1 MQTLQIPPSDP
12 VTSGRPQPD
21 PAQGDLFSS
30 QSWES
35 AYRDTE
41 TVPVL
46 LVQLQDD
53 LSRARMRE
61 AFWISLIVHLVI
73 VIALWNSPT
82 LSAYLIRLFPRSAIA
97 LSPSMAMKDKDTTFL
112 ALPPDAEKITKA
124 PKTDK
129 LSDKNRIAQS
139 RHTQLDRNELRKIL
153 DASRAGAPG
162 LGGIPAPK
170 SAPSQTPPQVA
181 QYSGP
186 PAQQQQ
192 QQASQASPPQTNQMA
207 KLTQPFPPKGVF
219 ATGGTAGS
227 AIESAARA
235 AAANRGGYGGGGGDY
250 GLGQGRQPTDVV
262 GNMDVLSDTQ
272 GVDFGPYLA
281 RVLHDVKLSW
291 YNLIPEVARPP
302 IMKKGKVSIEFAITK
317 QGQVAGMRLVGPS
330 GDVSLDRA
338 AWGGITGSNPFPP
351 LPNEFNGQYLAL
363 RFHFYYN
370 PDRNDLE

>member
-21 PAQGDLFSS
+21 PAQRGLFDARD
-30 QSWES
+30 WES
-35 AYRDTE
+35 AYRDVE
-41 TVPVL
+41 AVPVL

-61 AFWISLIVHLVI
+61 AFWISLIVHLI
-73 VIALWNSPT
+73 IIIALWNSPV
-82 LSAYLIRLFPRSAIA
+82 LSSYLLRLFPRSAVA
-97 LSPSMAMKDKDTTFL
+97 LSPNMAMKDKDTTFL
-112 ALPPDAEKITKA
+112 ALPPDAEKIAKA

-139 RHTQLDRNELRKIL
+139 RRPQLDRNELRKIL

-162 LGGIPAPK
+162 AGGAPAPK
-170 SAPSQTPPQVA
+170 PSQSPAPPQAA
-181 QYSGP
+181 QNSGP
-186 PAQQQQ
+186 PAQQPAGQ
-192 QQASQASPPQTNQMA
+192 PPAQTNQMA
-207 KLTQPFPPKGVF
+207 KLTPPAQPKNVF

-227 AIESAARA
+227 AIENAARA

-250 GLGQGRQPTDVV
+250 GLGQGRQATDVV

-281 RVLHDVKLSW
+281 RVLHEVKQNW

-317 QGQVAGMRLVGPS
+317 QGQVAGMRLVSPS

-351 LPNEFNGQYLAL
+351 LPNEFRGEYLAL

-370 PDRNDLE
+370 PDRNDLQ

>member
-1 MQTLQIPPSDP
+1 MQSLQITPLEPE
-12 VTSGRPQPD
+12 TSGRPQPD

-35 AYRDTE
+35 AYRDAE

-73 VIALWNSPT
+73 IIALWNSPT
-82 LSAYLIRLFPRSAIA
+82 LSGYFMRLFPRSAIA
-97 LSPSMAMKDKDTTFL
+97 LSPNMAMKDKDTTFL
-112 ALPPDAEKITKA
+112 ALPPDAEKITKS
-124 PKTDK
+124 PRTDK

-139 RHTQLDRNELRKIL
+139 RHPQLDRNELRKIL

-162 LGGIPAPK
+162 PGGTPAPK
-170 SAPSQTPPQVA
+170 PAPSQTPPQVA
-181 QYSGP
+181 QNSGP
-186 PAQQQQ
+186 PAQQQAGQ
-192 QQASQASPPQTNQMA
+192 PQQAPPQNQQMA
-207 KLTQPFPPKGVF
+207 KMTQPFPPKNVF
-219 ATGGTAGS
+219 STGGTAGS

-281 RVLHDVKLSW
+281 RVLHDVKLNW

-317 QGQVAGMRLVGPS
+317 QGDVAGMRLVGPS

-351 LPNEFNGQYLAL
+351 LPTQFNGQYLAL

>member
-21 PAQGDLFSS
+21 PAQRGLFDARD
-30 QSWES
+30 WES
-35 AYRDTE
+35 AYREVE

-61 AFWISLIVHLVI
+61 AFWISLIVHLLI
-73 VIALWNSPT
+73 VIGLWNSPT
-82 LSAYLIRLFPRSAIA
+82 LSSFILRLFPRSAIA
-97 LSPSMAMKDKDTTFL
+97 LSPNMAMRNKDTTFL
-112 ALPPDAEKITKA
+112 ALPPDAEKIAKA

-139 RHTQLDRNELRKIL
+139 RRPHLDPNELRKIL

-162 LGGIPAPK
+162 PGGAPAPK
-170 SAPSQTPPQVA
+170 SAPAPPQQTA
-181 QYSGP
+181 QNSGP
-186 PAQQQQ
+186 QAQQQAAAQ
-192 QQASQASPPQTNQMA
+192 PPAQTNQMA
-207 KLTQPFPPKGVF
+207 KLTPPAQPKVNFG
-219 ATGGTAGS
+219 ATMSAGS
-227 AIESAARA
+227 ALDQAKRA
-235 AAANRGGYGGGGGDY
+235 VAENRGGYGGGSGGDY

-262 GNMDVLSDTQ
+262 GNMDVLSDTM

-281 RVLHDVKLSW
+281 RVLHDVKINW

-351 LPNEFNGQYLAL
+351 LPNEYNGPYLAL
-363 RFHFYYN
+363 RFHFFYN
-370 PDRNDLE
+370 PDRNELQ

>member
-30 QSWES
+30 QSWET

-73 VIALWNSPT
+73 IIALWNSPT
-82 LSAYLIRLFPRSAIA
+82 LSGYLMRLFPRSAIA
-97 LSPSMAMKDKDTTFL
+97 LSPNMAMRDKDTTFL
-112 ALPPDAEKITKA
+112 ALPPDAEKIAKA
-124 PKTDK
+124 PRTDK
-129 LSDKNRIAQS
+129 LSDKNRMAQS
-139 RHTQLDRNELRKIL
+139 RRPHLDPNELRKIL

-162 LGGIPAPK
+162 PGG
-170 SAPSQTPPQVA
+170 APSPKAAPSPTPPQVA
-181 QYSGP
+181 QNSGP
-186 PAQQQQ
+186 PAQQQAQ
-192 QQASQASPPQTNQMA
+192 AQQAPPQNKQMA
-207 KLTQPFPPKGVF
+207 KMTQPFPPKNVF

-235 AAANRGGYGGGGGDY
+235 AAANRGGYGGGGDY
-250 GLGQGRQPTDVV
+250 GLSQGRQPTQVL
-262 GNMDVLSDTQ
+262 GNMEVLSDTE
-272 GVDFGPYLA
+272 GVDFGPYLN
-281 RVLHDVKLSW
+281 RVLQTIKNNWYAQIPESARAPIFKRGKLS
-291 YNLIPEVARPP
+291 IV
-302 IMKKGKVSIEFAITK
+302 FAIK
-317 QGQVAGMRLVGPS
+317 KDGEVDGMRLEASS
-330 GDVSLDRA
+330 GDTPLDRG
-338 AWGGITGSNPFPP
+338 AWGGITLSSPFPP
-351 LPNEFNGQYLAL
+351 LPPEFHGSYLGL
-363 RFHFYYN
+363 RIHFYYN

>member
-12 VTSGRPQPD
+12 ATAGRQQPD
-21 PAQGDLFSS
+21 PAQGDLFSAH
-30 QSWES
+30 SWES
-35 AYRDTE
+35 AYRDVE

-73 VIALWNSPT
+73 IIALWNSPT
-82 LSAYLIRLFPRSAIA
+82 LSHYLARFFPRSAIA
-97 LSPSMAMKDKDTTFL
+97 LSPNMAMNDKNATFL
-112 ALPPDAEKITKA
+112 ALPPDAEKITKP

-139 RHTQLDRNELRKIL
+139 RRPHLDPKELHKIL
-153 DASRAGAPG
+153 DASRAGAPAP
-162 LGGIPAPK
+162 GGIPAPK
-170 SAPSQTPPQVA
+170 AAPAPSPAPPTAA
-181 QYSGP
+181 QNAGP
-186 PAQQQQ
+186 PAQQQS
-192 QQASQASPPQTNQMA
+192 AAPPPQTNQTA
-207 KLTQPFPPKGVF
+207 KLTQPTPPKNVF
-219 ATGGTAGS
+219 GGAMSAGS
-227 AIESAARA
+227 ALDQAKRA
-235 AAANRGGYGGGGGDY
+235 VAENRGGGYGGAAGDY

-262 GNMDVLSDTQ
+262 GNLDVLSDTQ

-281 RVLHDVKLSW
+281 RVLHEVKLNW

-317 QGQVAGMRLVGPS
+317 QGQVAGMRLEGTS

-351 LPNEFNGQYLAL
+351 LPTEFNGQYLAL

-370 PDRNDLE
+370 PDRNDLQ

>member
-1 MQTLQIPPSDP
+1 MQSLQITP
-12 VTSGRPQPD
+12 VEPETSGRPQPD

-30 QSWES
+30 QSWET
-35 AYRDTE
+35 AYRDE
-41 TVPVL
+41 HVPVL

-53 LSRARMRE
+53 LSRSRMRE

-82 LSAYLIRLFPRSAIA
+82 LSSYMMRLFPRSVIA
-97 LSPSMAMKDKDTTFL
+97 LSPNMAMKDKDTTFL
-112 ALPPDAEKITKA
+112 ALPPDAQKITKA

-139 RHTQLDRNELRKIL
+139 RHPQLDRNELRKIL

-162 LGGIPAPK
+162 PGGTPAPK
-170 SAPSQTPPQVA
+170 SAPSPAPPQAA
-181 QYSGP
+181 QNSGP
-186 PAQQQQ
+186 PSQQPQQ
-192 QQASQASPPQTNQMA
+192 SAGTPPAQTNQMA
-207 KLTQPFPPKGVF
+207 KLTPPVSPKNIF

-227 AIESAARA
+227 AVESAARA

-281 RVLHDVKLSW
+281 RVLHDVKMNW

-317 QGQVAGMRLVGPS
+317 QGQVAGMRLIGPS

-370 PDRNDLE
+370 PDRNDME

>member
-35 AYRDTE
+35 AYRDLE

-61 AFWISLIVHLVI
+61 AFWISLIVHLII

-82 LSAYLIRLFPRSAIA
+82 LSTYFMRLFPRSAIA
-97 LSPSMAMKDKDTTFL
+97 LSPNMAMKDKDTTFL
-112 ALPPDAEKITKA
+112 ALPPDAEKIAKA
-124 PKTDK
+124 PRTDK

-139 RHTQLDRNELRKIL
+139 RHPHLDPKELRKIL

-162 LGGIPAPK
+162 GTPAPK
-170 SAPSQTPPQVA
+170 PAPSQAPPQMA
-181 QYSGP
+181 QNSGP
-186 PAQQQQ
+186 PAQQQAAQPQ
-192 QQASQASPPQTNQMA
+192 QGPPQNQQMA
-207 KLTQPFPPKGVF
+207 KMTQPFPPKNIF

-281 RVLHDVKLSW
+281 RVLHDVKLNW
-291 YNLIPEVARPP
+291 YNLVPEVARPP

-370 PDRNDLE
+370 PDKNDLE